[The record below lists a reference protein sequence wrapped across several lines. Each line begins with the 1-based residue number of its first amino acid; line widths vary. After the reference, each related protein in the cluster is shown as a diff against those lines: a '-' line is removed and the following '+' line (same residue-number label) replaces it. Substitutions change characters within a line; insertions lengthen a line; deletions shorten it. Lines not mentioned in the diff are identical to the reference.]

1 MVSSTTPPTHVDKAV
16 TNASRLPPRVP
27 HISDM
32 VVVPGDEQL
41 VEGHGPGTELF
52 PGQDPFKRVYM
63 ADVFILSK
71 GGGDYRGIGIIKVLC
86 ETLPLLINH
95 RIYMSVMY
103 HKALHRFRLV
113 KRHGYRLP

>member
-1 MVSSTTPPTHVDKAV
+1 MD
-16 TNASRLPPRVP
+16 
-27 HISDM
+27 
-32 VVVPGDEQL
+32 L
-41 VEGHGPGTELF
+41 VQNSFRDRTLSNEYTWETF
-52 PGQDPFKRVYM
+52 
-63 ADVFILSK
+63 FILSK

-113 KRHGYRLP
+113 RDMVTASLEYNMLHQLTEMGEEFLYKVFLYLKNSYYALAQERCMEIIM